1 MDRIAVATILET
13 FYTPK
18 IHDDDYKF
26 SESGIYYAP
35 SGTGTLNDYLTYIKQ
50 LPLNDPT
57 EVFGLHSNA
66 EITSN
71 IIETNFI
78 CDTILTL
85 LPR

>member
-1 MDRIAVATILET
+1 MDRILIATILET

-26 SESGIYYAP
+26 SESGLYYSP
-35 SGTGTLNDYLTYIKQ
+35 PGNSSLLEFIEYIKQ

-57 EVFGLHSNA
+57 EVFGLHTNA

-78 CDTILTL
+78 CDTIL
-85 LPR
+85 